1 MKRYKLLWAVVA
13 AGIVA
18 VVVGATIGPTVSR
31 ALTRMASDAGATLA
45 ALRLWLHAVATHVT
59 TAQLIEAAA
68 AAWLV
73 FVLSLVLLAR
83 SRPKQPQ
90 EPRAEASNTASTAT
104 VIGEHQRPQA
114 PDALHQEM
122 LPPSPIRPAPHSE
135 TANGPVTAQD
145 STRDILR
152 GRDVSDME
160 PLRAALTAAAEPR
173 AEKGARATP
182 YVWKAE
188 RPALEHSRS
197 RAVAL
202 TGASLV
208 RGRLLRYGV
217 FLVAEDIGIAPTAGD
232 ASQRVAEALV
242 EQVTPLLMSDR
253 AMESAQF
260 SALLKLAVI
269 QADTDLRRQSI
280 CNDTDLGAAIA
291 GVMLIGN
298 VAHVVTLNACRAYVF
313 RREEGLMLITRNHAA
328 MADQAGNA
336 LHEPE
341 TFDAHRKRDQV
352 SAKMDH
358 EQAADDIE
366 VRELAVH
373 PGDLLLLGSPGLP
386 RALSAP
392 QIETHLRAATDPR
405 VAASLLVRDGTSFAE
420 RQGFSVIVV
429 KPHSGERAWTT
440 EFGIATT
447 DSQPP

>member
-1 MKRYKLLWAVVA
+1 MKRHKLLWAVVV
-13 AGIVA
+13 AGIAA

-59 TAQLIEAAA
+59 TAHLIEAAA

-83 SRPKQPQ
+83 SRSNQPQ
-90 EPRAEASNTASTAT
+90 VPRAEVSNTTSTAT

-122 LPPSPIRPAPHSE
+122 LPPSPMRPVPHSE
-135 TANGPVTAQD
+135 TVNGPVTAQD
-145 STRDILR
+145 STRDMAT
-152 GRDVSDME
+152 S
-160 PLRAALTAAAEPR
+160 RAALTAAAEPR
-173 AEKGARATP
+173 VEMGARATP
-182 YVWKAE
+182 NVWKAE
-188 RPALEHSRS
+188 RQTLGHSRS

-217 FLVAEDIGIAPTAGD
+217 FLVVEDIGIAPTAGD
-232 ASQRVAEALV
+232 ASQRVAEALI
-242 EQVTPLLMSDR
+242 EQMMPLLMSDR

-260 SALLKLAVI
+260 SGLLKLAVI
-269 QADTDLRRQSI
+269 QADVCLRRQSI
-280 CNDTDLGAAIA
+280 CNDTDLSAAIA
-291 GVMLIGN
+291 GVMVIGN
-298 VAHVVTLNACRAYVF
+298 VAHVVTVNTCRAYVF
-313 RREEGLMLITRNHAA
+313 RREDGLILITRNHTA
-328 MADQAGNA
+328 MADRVGNA
-336 LHEPE
+336 LHEPA
-341 TFDAHRKRDQV
+341 TFDAHRKREQV
-352 SAKMDH
+352 SVKMDH

-366 VRELAVH
+366 VRELAMH

-405 VAASLLVRDGTSFAE
+405 IAASLLVREGTPFAE
-420 RQGFSVIVV
+420 RQDFSVIVV
-429 KPHSGERAWTT
+429 KPHSGKSDWMT

-447 DSQPP
+447 DSQTP